1 MKRLICLLL
10 IMLLTLS
17 LIACDVD
24 DSTGTEPLDNQT
36 QNNGGTQNNNGTST
50 NKPEEPELVMPDAP
64 TEDVSMMEYNPAY
77 KTLEDITADAT
88 FTFTSFVST
97 SAITANSVTEFSG
110 QGQADAFFSD
120 FANIGDTDVY
130 YHYTVEEGYRNFFL
144 ANTEYSEHLAV
155 VPKTAVYNTN
165 TDTLYILLDY
175 NRKPLAENHGRPETT
190 TKVAKNTVASYH
202 IIGVKAGEHTDAEH
216 IVFVAPENKPL
227 CREDINV
234 SVVSYDAKYQ
244 ELQHFEWN
252 SNAVSAGVHS
262 FPSTKAPTESKAMF
276 ITSEDVFMSLQQEY
290 NDITT
295 KDNDWI
301 VMEPGL
307 MWYKHRSG
315 GTAIENS
322 SSCDALLNILVASP
336 ELDPYSAIRH
346 EQPRIVTGVDNSGKE
361 ITTMCCAFYDEATQ
375 TVYIYLGYNGMPHTQ
390 YESFMDKD
398 AINNNAKGTY
408 VLMSIDFDETM
419 MDKVQNVVIVLP
431 DSATVPSN

>member
-1 MKRLICLLL
+1 MFL
-10 IMLLTLS
+10 
-17 LIACDVD
+17 
-24 DSTGTEPLDNQT
+24 
-36 QNNGGTQNNNGTST
+36 
-50 NKPEEPELVMPDAP
+50 
-64 TEDVSMMEYNPAY
+64 
-77 KTLEDITADAT
+77 
-88 FTFTSFVST
+88 
-97 SAITANSVTEFSG
+97 
-110 QGQADAFFSD
+110 
-120 FANIGDTDVY
+120 VY
-130 YHYTVEEGYRNFFL
+130 Y
-144 ANTEYSEHLAV
+144 
-155 VPKTAVYNTN
+155 
-165 TDTLYILLDY
+165 TLYILLDY

-202 IIGVKAGEHTDAEH
+202 IIGIKAGEHNDAEH

-234 SVVSYDAKYQ
+234 SVVPYDAKYQ

-262 FPSTKAPTESKAMF
+262 FPSTKASTESKAMF
-276 ITSEDVFMSLQQEY
+276 ITSEDVFMTLQQEY

-398 AINNNAKGTY
+398 AINNNAKVKPNCISVTKNRERW
-408 VLMSIDFDETM
+408 MSDCAGIPFRIFMDMLSTTVYPVVPQEITM
-419 MDKVQNVVIVLP
+419 MNSITLEQ
-431 DSATVPSN
+431 